1 MTISENISWSDLWLV
16 GFKKLDDDHQGFVN
30 IIQRMQQTP
39 LHELAALLDQFESFA
54 RAHFDLENKMM
65 EDTQFA
71 PRQCHIDEHDAVL
84 KSVTEVQALLKQGLN
99 PVAEDLVKELAKWFP
114 AHVIHLD
121 SALSHWMNKQYIGGK
136 PVVVRRSLNL
146 HHA

>member
-30 IIQRMQQTP
+30 ITQRMQETP
-39 LHELAALLDQFESFA
+39 LHELAALLDQFELFA

-65 EDTQFA
+65 EDTQFP

-84 KSVTEVQALLKQGLN
+84 KSITEVQALLKQAPN
-99 PVAEDLVKELAKWFP
+99 PIAEDLVKELAIWFP
-114 AHVIHLD
+114 GHVIHLD
-121 SALSHWMNKQYIGGK
+121 SALSHWMNKQNIGGK

-146 HHA
+146 HHD